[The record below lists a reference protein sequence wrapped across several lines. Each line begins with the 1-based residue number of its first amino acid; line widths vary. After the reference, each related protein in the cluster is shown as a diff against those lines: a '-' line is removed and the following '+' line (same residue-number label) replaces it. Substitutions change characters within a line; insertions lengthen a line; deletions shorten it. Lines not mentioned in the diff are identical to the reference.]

1 MLLLWGGVL
10 ALRTAR
16 RIALFDLSGGK
27 EACPLG
33 LRQTGS
39 GAAHHIQQPE
49 AGVISGGDGAE
60 PAAFF
65 GAEHQHMVAFPLG
78 TGHGQLCSHDAA
90 GRLRSGKSQ
99 TDRVGVVPF
108 PAELGPGALFDL
120 GADLGVGIAHGAE
133 VVDLLG
139 TGDFL
144 EPGFQQRTGGG
155 IAAGQQT
162 IMGFQRLHGGSGQT
176 GIACTIYVRAK
187 AAAEALSRLFQSRGR
202 VRMDSQ
208 QRLCAPA
215 LPLGLSS
222 IGAQTAPQRLP
233 AVPAAH
239 RTGAAHS
246 GSPLPNPIN
255 PLFLIFTGRT
265 PHPVRPALRRP
276 TAGQR

>member
-1 MLLLWGGVL
+1 
-10 ALRTAR
+10 
-16 RIALFDLSGGK
+16 
-27 EACPLG
+27 
-33 LRQTGS
+33 
-39 GAAHHIQQPE
+39 
-49 AGVISGGDGAE
+49 
-60 PAAFF
+60 
-65 GAEHQHMVAFPLG
+65 MVAFPLG

-90 GRLRSGKSQ
+90 GRLRPGEGQ
-99 TDRVGVVPF
+99 TDRVGFVPF
-108 PAELGPGALFDL
+108 PAELGPDALFDL

-187 AAAEALSRLFQSRGR
+187 AAAEALGRLFQSRGR

-215 LPLGLSS
+215 LPLGLSPPL
-222 IGAQTAPQRLP
+222 GRKQR
-233 AVPAAH
+233 
-239 RTGAAHS
+239 HS
-246 GSPLPNPIN
+246 GRQPPLRRTVQAQYTAGLLCQIPS
-255 PLFLIFTGRT
+255 T
-265 PHPVRPALRRP
+265 PHF
-276 TAGQR
+276 